1 MSPTA
6 IILDIAILVG
16 IVGIIVY
23 WVRRFAVFRGYKDLE
38 SPVLLIASALETQAV
53 RDSRD
58 VVVGGHFR
66 KRPTIVRLSRRMDTP
81 GLEIQMRAP
90 VTFDLWLLPR
100 SVTTGEGRA
109 VLRSGSAELDRKFSL
124 RTNFPAET
132 RMHLADSAA
141 LSSLEQ
147 LCCSSQTGLAMKGQT
162 IQLSELTIPEF
173 TANHVMDHLRAMA
186 TVAERLEAMPGA
198 DQIKIQPLPRVGSSW
213 TIRVTLAAGLI
224 GLVIL
229 LFAQP
234 YNRSGAG
241 ERATNRI
248 PSGVGIL
255 PADAAHMQKLE
266 GWRVAGV
273 DDFSAVAT
281 RFLRE
286 RRLPVGGR
294 VTANFTGHSG
304 SRDSAYL
311 LLNAAGQKRLVMLA
325 GGMVAYDAIFL
336 HADLIVPIPHRNL
349 QAIEW
354 SAAPQFA
361 ADGDALLV
369 IQNAEDPTQSVVLL
383 RHGTQTYSAR
393 PADFNK
399 IDLIAP

>member
-38 SPVLLIASALETQAV
+38 RAVLQIASVLETQAI
-53 RDSRD
+53 RDRRD

-66 KRPTIVRLSRRMDTP
+66 NRPTIVRFSRRMDTP

-90 VTFDLWLLPR
+90 VTFDLWLMPR
-100 SVTTGEGRA
+100 TVATSEGR
-109 VLRSGSAELDRKFSL
+109 VILRSGSTELDKRFST
-124 RTNFPAET
+124 RTNFPAEA
-132 RMHLADSAA
+132 RMHLADSAVLA
-141 LSSLEQ
+141 SLEQ
-147 LCCSSQTGLAMKGQT
+147 LCCSTQTGLAMSGQT
-162 IQLSELTIPEF
+162 IQLSELTIPDF
-173 TANHVMDHLRAMA
+173 TANHVMDHLHAMA
-186 TVAERLEAMPGA
+186 AVAERLDAMPGA
-198 DQIKIQPLPRVGSSW
+198 DQIKIQPLSRLGSTW
-213 TIRVTLAAGLI
+213 TIRVTLVAGLI

-234 YNRSGAG
+234 YNRPSAEG
-241 ERATNRI
+241 RTATHI
-248 PSGVGIL
+248 PSGVGVL
-255 PADAAHMQKLE
+255 LADAPHIQKLQ
-266 GWRVAGV
+266 GWHVAWA
-273 DDFSAVAT
+273 DDFSGVAL

-286 RRLPVGGR
+286 RRLPLSGR
-294 VTANFTGHSG
+294 VTADFTGHSQV
-304 SRDSAYL
+304 RDSAYL
-311 LLNAAGQKRLVMLA
+311 LLDASGQRRLVMLA
-325 GGMVAYDAIFL
+325 GGMVAYDVIFPRV
-336 HADLIVPIPHRNL
+336 DLIAAIPHRSL
-349 QAIEW
+349 PAIEW

-369 IQNAEDPTQSVVLL
+369 VQNAEDPTQSVVLL
-383 RHGTQTYSAR
+383 RHGPQTYSAR